1 MSPARTLGLA
11 LVALVAIGC
20 PRDERGVGDRLAEA
34 RAEDG
39 RFISWVEHRIDDSAL
54 AGTRLRGADGLAI
67 GDLDGD
73 GFDDLVAVHEDSD
86 HVRLSFGTG
95 DPNDWRSVTLAEGDL
110 VAEVEDPVLAD
121 LDEDGDLDLV
131 VACEDAHLAYFEN
144 PSGAQARV
152 ADAWKSVIPTAT
164 RGRGSWIRVYA
175 ANLDRDPALEVVAT
189 NKSIPMPSGKGSMDV
204 PRSPVSIFELDGAP
218 LDPDSWRESPLA
230 EYVVPVNARPVDL
243 DGDGD
248 LDVLAGSRGESRL
261 VVHENREDGWVAR
274 PIALARPQPIHWLGL
289 PKGLSGFDLAFADLN
304 ADGRLDVVVND
315 TVWSIAWLE
324 QPERLDAPWTA
335 HRIGWALPDSPNAL
349 TLVDVDGDGR
359 LDLMSGGYSEDPRE
373 TETLDPGLLHRGAGI
388 WWFEQPAEVTEAW
401 TRHDVSRR
409 VRGMYDVFLPRD
421 LDGDGLVDFLGTR
434 GNSGD
439 LDGVFW
445 LQQRRTEAPV
455 PVFRTTWQ
463 TDSRQLPP
471 FAR

>member
-73 GFDDLVAVHEDSD
+73 G
-86 HVRLSFGTG
+86 
-95 DPNDWRSVTLAEGDL
+95 
-110 VAEVEDPVLAD
+110 
-121 LDEDGDLDLV
+121 
-131 VACEDAHLAYFEN
+131 
-144 PSGAQARV
+144 
-152 ADAWKSVIPTAT
+152 
-164 RGRGSWIRVYA
+164 
-175 ANLDRDPALEVVAT
+175 
-189 NKSIPMPSGKGSMDV
+189 
-204 PRSPVSIFELDGAP
+204 
-218 LDPDSWRESPLA
+218 
-230 EYVVPVNARPVDL
+230 
-243 DGDGD
+243 
-248 LDVLAGSRGESRL
+248 
-261 VVHENREDGWVAR
+261 
-274 PIALARPQPIHWLGL
+274 
-289 PKGLSGFDLAFADLN
+289 
-304 ADGRLDVVVND
+304 
-315 TVWSIAWLE
+315 
-324 QPERLDAPWTA
+324 
-335 HRIGWALPDSPNAL
+335 
-349 TLVDVDGDGR
+349 
-359 LDLMSGGYSEDPRE
+359 
-373 TETLDPGLLHRGAGI
+373 
-388 WWFEQPAEVTEAW
+388 
-401 TRHDVSRR
+401 
-409 VRGMYDVFLPRD
+409 
-421 LDGDGLVDFLGTR
+421 LVDFLGTR